1 MGRGFAVAAD
11 VPQRA
16 GVGGMSEA
24 AARDGGVERNAA
36 EGAAGVGAAA
46 KPRLSI
52 VVNFHNMRREAART
66 LFTLSAAYQ
75 RGVEASSYEVIAVDN
90 GSADPLS
97 SAEVEAFGPNFRL
110 RSLPPGSPSPCA
122 AINGAVAASRGEFVM
137 VCIDGARMLS
147 PGLLRQAMTALSI
160 YPHVFVYTLG
170 MHLGHKPQNEL
181 IEEGY
186 DQRAED
192 RLLAGLDWR
201 ADGYGLFSISS
212 VAYSSRTG
220 FLSDLSES
228 NCFALRRGDFD
239 ALGGF
244 DEGFRSP
251 GGGLANLDFFNRA
264 SEAEHLRP
272 IMLLGEATFH
282 QFHHGVATNVP
293 RSDHPWQAMAAE
305 YVALRG
311 RPFASVRR
319 PAEYFGWLSR
329 EHHGHLLA

>member
-1 MGRGFAVAAD
+1 M
-11 VPQRA
+11 
-16 GVGGMSEA
+16 
-24 AARDGGVERNAA
+24 NAA
-36 EGAAGVGAAA
+36 INQCGPGSGGALEGGDGAGTR
-46 KPRLSI
+46 PLLSI
-52 VVNFHNMRREAART
+52 IVNFYNMRREAART

-75 RGVEASSYEVIAVDN
+75 RGVDASSYEVIAVDN
-90 GSADPLS
+90 GSDDPLS
-97 SAEVEAFGPNFRL
+97 PGEVEAFGPNFRL

-122 AINGAVAASRGEFVM
+122 AINDAVAASRGEFVM

-147 PGLLRQAMTALSI
+147 PGVLRQAMTALSI
-160 YPHVFVYTLG
+160 YPNVFVYTLG

-181 IEEGY
+181 VEEGY

-192 RLLAGLDWR
+192 RLLDALDWR

-228 NCFALRRGDFD
+228 NCFALRRDDFD

-244 DEGFRSP
+244 DEGFRSE

-264 SEAEHLRP
+264 NEVEHIRP

-282 QFHHGVATNVP
+282 QFHHGVASNVP
-293 RSDHPWQAMAAE
+293 RREHPWDTMAAE
-305 YVALRG
+305 YAELRG

-319 PAEYFGWLSR
+319 QAEYFGWLSR
-329 EHHGHLLA
+329 EHHARLLA